1 MIDPSFSKNNFNEP
15 KYYNESET
23 LARNVLFVLF
33 GVPGFYP
40 SIPTLGMDIKS
51 YLYGFFDEISEESIK
66 AKLGQQCS
74 EFIKHIQTGEIEVKK
89 GYYQGQPLIAFALPV
104 MIDKASQRLV
114 LGVSLNAKGQVIY
127 NFTFDDSSS
136 F

>member
-1 MIDPSFSKNNFNEP
+1 MVDPSFSKNDFDEP

-23 LARNVLFVLF
+23 LARNVLLVLF

-51 YLYGFFDEISEESIK
+51 YIYNFFDEISEESIK

-74 EFIKHIQTGEIEVKK
+74 MFTKYIQSGDIEVKK
-89 GYYQGQPLIAFALPV
+89 GYYRGQPLIAFSLPV
-104 MIDKASQRLV
+104 VIEKA
-114 LGVSLNAKGQVIY
+114 
-127 NFTFDDSSS
+127 
-136 F
+136 

>member
-1 MIDPSFSKNNFNEP
+1 MVDPSFSKNDFDEP

-23 LARNVLFVLF
+23 LARNVLLVLF

-51 YLYGFFDEISEESIK
+51 YIYNFFDEISEESIK

-74 EFIKHIQTGEIEVKK
+74 MFTKYIQSGDIEVKK
-89 GYYQGQPLIAFALPV
+89 GYYRGQPLIAFSLPV
-104 MIDKASQRLV
+104 VIEKASQRLII
-114 LGVSLNAKGQVIY
+114 GIGTNDKGQIIY
-127 NFTFDDSSS
+127 NFTFDDSQS